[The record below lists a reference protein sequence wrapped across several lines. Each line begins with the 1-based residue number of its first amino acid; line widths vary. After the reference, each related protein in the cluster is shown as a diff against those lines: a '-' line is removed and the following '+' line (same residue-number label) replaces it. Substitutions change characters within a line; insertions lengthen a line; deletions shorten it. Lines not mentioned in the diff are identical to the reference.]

1 VQVITEEI
9 SQLTHRDPFT
19 VSDTSSASQQQPN
32 ASTSATEKP
41 TMSGKYPK
49 SCKAA
54 VIEKVN
60 GPLVIKD
67 VPVEDPKE
75 GEILIKVHACGVCHS
90 DAFVQQGAF
99 GPMWV
104 QLLP

>member
-1 VQVITEEI
+1 MQKITEKVA
-9 SQLTHRDPFT
+9 QLTHRDQPT
-19 VSDTSSASQQQPN
+19 ASDTSSNPEQHTN
-32 ASTSATEKP
+32 ASTSTTEQP

-75 GEILIKVHACGVCHS
+75 GQVLIKVHACGVCHS
-90 DAFVQQGAF
+90 DAFVQQGMF
-99 GPMWV
+99 GPM
-104 QLLP
+104 